1 MSYKKAIH
9 ILPEELLELIQEYVD
24 GECIYIPRKSNN
36 KKEWGSNTP
45 TREELSIRNMQIYE
59 DYQVGYDLQ
68 YLKLNLYETSLFI
81 YHLYLDI
88 FSFFSFRVS
97 KGLVV

>member
-45 TREELSIRNMQIYE
+45 TREELSIRNM
-59 DYQVGYDLQ
+59 
-68 YLKLNLYETSLFI
+68 
-81 YHLYLDI
+81 
-88 FSFFSFRVS
+88 
-97 KGLVV
+97 

>member
-9 ILPEELLELIQEYVD
+9 ILPEELLESIQEYVD

-68 YLKLNLYETSLFI
+68 YLSEKYYLSLKSI
-81 YHLYLDI
+81 QRIVLQEKRKDI
-88 FSFFSFRVS
+88 
-97 KGLVV
+97 

>member
-68 YLKLNLYETSLFI
+68 YLSEK
-81 YHLYLDI
+81 
-88 FSFFSFRVS
+88 
-97 KGLVV
+97 